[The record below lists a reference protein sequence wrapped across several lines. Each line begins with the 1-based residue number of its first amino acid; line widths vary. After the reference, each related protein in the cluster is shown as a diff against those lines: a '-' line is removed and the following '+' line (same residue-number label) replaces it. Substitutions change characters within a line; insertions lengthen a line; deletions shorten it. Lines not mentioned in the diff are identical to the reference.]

1 MINCR
6 ECTYHKQSSRGFIET
21 NFITGRGNKNADVM
35 IIFDSPFINDL
46 QSQSIASSKEYNDY
60 LNNYLEKIGLSLDD
74 TYVTCFC
81 KCFISDKSKKPTK
94 VMKKKCFDLY
104 LDNEIRTVK
113 PKAIIIIGKMIT
125 QWLIPAV
132 NNRFPL
138 KQVVGQKFYNP
149 EYDCNIIPIYDM
161 FYLANF
167 TSRSS
172 QIRQTS
178 LGFAR
183 VKSVL
188 EQESEAVNKKLTYSS
203 DVKVL
208 KTFGEYVVCDLE
220 TSGLDYF
227 EDEIVTVGLMDLKT
241 QKIFSIDAEDYDTFD
256 ICDCNNGL
264 KTVDDKEVICE
275 KCKGQGKLFKV
286 NYKSNEFYSKILPQ
300 IYCELKT
307 RKLILHNAEFD
318 LEFFLAKK
326 FNLCDNLVADT
337 RLMQFLVNPL
347 GGTSL
352 GFLIQLYFGIA
363 YKETIVR
370 KTILNMKVEDRK
382 HYCGEDVYYTGRLF
396 VKLHK
401 VLKEQDSLR
410 SNKILTGMI
419 KIISSDLIFTGI
431 KIDENKV
438 FELIE
443 FYQAEK
449 DMCEVKFKKRFKL
462 EDTFSLNSPKQL
474 GKLLYEDL
482 KLPVSILTDKG
493 NPSCNVEAINKLA
506 SKRPA
511 LKGLLDYRTVKGH
524 IEKLKGYQKATKS
537 DGRIHGNFNL
547 FSPDSSR
554 LMSSKPNIQNVPRNS
569 RIKEIF
575 VAREGYSFVY
585 YDYSQIEFRVWLHLA
600 NDKRGIDF
608 VNNGRDIHALI
619 ASQHYKEAEENF
631 LDKSNKENQ
640 EKRNM
645 VKAIVYGS
653 MYGRSPEGIV
663 AAHGGSKEEATQIQ
677 MMFFNLCRE
686 GWMWLK
692 QIEQKVFKDKK
703 LFTPF
708 GTVRLFPDIE
718 LIQGRQR
725 DEIVRQAKSFIVQSW
740 AVEMV
745 FIGMCKVWRKI
756 REDNLDAKYVHQI
769 HDAGIL
775 EVKDCDIEKV
785 KEIILRDAQSPYAK
799 LKVPLKVDLKIGKT
813 WAEIA

>member
-1 MINCR
+1 MIRCQ

-21 NFITGRGNKNADVM
+21 NFITGRGNKDADVM
-35 IIFDSPFINDL
+35 IVFDSPFINDL

-60 LNNYLEKIGLSLDD
+60 LNNYLGKIGLSLDT

-113 PKAIIIIGKMIT
+113 PKVIIIIGKMIT

-149 EYDCNIIPIYDM
+149 DYKCNIVPIYDM
-161 FYLANF
+161 FYLSNF
-167 TSRSS
+167 TSRSK
-172 QIRQTS
+172 QIRQTE

-183 VKSVL
+183 VKAIL
-188 EQESEAVNKKLTYSS
+188 EQDSEEANKKLTYTS
-203 DVKVL
+203 DVKEL
-208 KTFGEYVVCDLE
+208 KTFNEYVVCDLE
-220 TSGLDYF
+220 TSGLDCF
-227 EDEIVTVGLMDLKT
+227 SDEIVTVGLMDVKT

-256 ICDCNNGL
+256 KCECNNGL
-264 KTVDDKEVICE
+264 ITVESKEIVCE
-275 KCKGQGKLFKV
+275 KCKGQGKLFKA
-286 NYKSNEFYSKILPQ
+286 NYKSNKFYSEVLPY
-300 IYCELKT
+300 IYNELKNK
-307 RKLILHNAEFD
+307 KLIFHNAEFD
-318 LEFFLAKK
+318 LEFFLSKK

-363 YKETIVR
+363 YKEYIER
-370 KTILNMKVEDRK
+370 KTILNMSVEDRK
-382 HYCGEDVYYTGRLF
+382 HYCGEDVYYTGKLF
-396 VKLHK
+396 VKLYK
-401 VLKEQDSLR
+401 VLKKQNSLE
-410 SNKILTGMI
+410 SNKILTGML
-419 KIISSDLIFTGI
+419 KIISSDLTFTGI

-449 DMCEVKFKKRFKL
+449 DKCELKFKKRFKL
-462 EDTFSLNSPKQL
+462 EDTFNLNSSKQL

-482 KLPVSILTDKG
+482 GLPISITTKSDK
-493 NPSCNVEAINKLA
+493 PSCNVEAITKLA

-511 LKGLLDYRTVKGH
+511 LKGLLEYRTVKGH
-524 IEKLKGYQKATKS
+524 IEKLKGYQKTIKS

-554 LMSSKPNIQNVPRNS
+554 LMSSRPNIQNVPRNS

-585 YDYSQIEFRVWLHLA
+585 YDYSQIEFRVWLHLS
-600 NDKRGIDF
+600 NDKKGINF
-608 VNNGRDIHALI
+608 VNAGRDIHALI
-619 ASQHYKEAEENF
+619 ASQFYKKPEADF

-663 AAHGGSKEEATQIQ
+663 AAHGGSKEEASQIQ

-692 QIEQKVFKDKK
+692 QIEQKVFADKK

-718 LIQGRQR
+718 LLQGRQR

-745 FIGMCKVWRKI
+745 FIGMCKVWRKVK
-756 REDNLDAKYVHQI
+756 ENNLDAKYVHQI

-775 EVKDCDIEKV
+775 EVKDCDVEKV
-785 KEIILRDAQSPYAK
+785 REIILEYAQSPYKK
-799 LKVPLKVDLKIGKT
+799 LRVPLTVDMKVGKT